1 MYDHSAVRDVWDSKK
16 PEYGAEISKI
26 MGEAWTVDANPNLIY
41 VYADD
46 SYKDR
51 IGAVLTW

>member
-1 MYDHSAVRDVWDSKK
+1 MRDVWESKK
-16 PEYGAEISKI
+16 PEYDAEMSKI
-26 MGEAWTVDANPNLIY
+26 LGEAWTVDANPNLIY